1 MESGSATRRATRK
14 VKVEPPAEWGRDWSW
29 NVTEDGTGIYFE
41 RTATMN
47 LDTETK
53 VINTQ
58 DGEPGLVL
66 DRYSPDAYEVMTD
79 HGIEVWQ
86 ESDILAVISH
96 GDK

>member
-1 MESGSATRRATRK
+1 
-14 VKVEPPAEWGRDWSW
+14 
-29 NVTEDGTGIYFE
+29 
-41 RTATMN
+41 MN
-47 LDTETK
+47 LNTETK